1 MSLDSAP
8 YSARIPTPYDL
19 VRGQATAIRCPV
31 YRDGELVP
39 PSSGTCTVYDSNSAI
54 VSTGATTLVTST
66 STYTFTPSSTLT
78 LSEGWRVEWSLTLSS
93 VVHVF
98 RSDASLVRVALYP
111 VISDADLFRRVS
123 GLNPALGEAALS
135 TLTTFQ
141 DYLDE
146 AWTIIVLKL
155 IGKGNRP
162 ALISSPSA
170 LREVHILLSLSLIF
184 EDFAVRLR
192 PSYSDDAARWRAQYE
207 TEWDHLSFSYDSGDT
222 GVSSA
227 QRRAAQGPMILSG
240 RW

>member
-19 VRGQATAIRCPV
+19 VRGQATTIRCPI
-31 YRDGELVP
+31 YRDGELVE
-39 PSSGTCTVYDSNSAI
+39 PSSGTCTVYDGSSTV
-54 VSTGATTLVTST
+54 VSTGATTLIGST
-66 STYTFTPSSTLT
+66 STYTFTPSSSLT
-78 LSEGWRVEWSLTLSS
+78 LGEGWRVEWSLTISS

-98 RSDASLVRVALYP
+98 RSDAALVRMALYP
-111 VISDADLFRRVS
+111 VISDQDLFRRVS
-123 GLNPALGEAALS
+123 GLNPSASAPLS
-135 TLTTFQ
+135 SLSTFQ

-146 AWTIIVLKL
+146 AWTCIVLRL

-207 TEWDHLSFSYDSGDT
+207 TEWDRLSFTYDSGDT

-227 QRRAAQGPMILSG
+227 QRRAAQGPLILSG

>member
-1 MSLDSAP
+1 MSLDSQP
-8 YSARIPTPYDL
+8 YSARIPVPYDI
-19 VRGQATAIRCPV
+19 VRGQATTIRCPV
-31 YRDGELVP
+31 YRDGELVE
-39 PSSGTCTVYDSNSAI
+39 PSSGTCTVYDGSGTV
-54 VSTGATTLVTST
+54 VSTGATTLVTSI

-78 LSEGWRVEWSLTLSS
+78 LGEGWRVEWSLTLSS
-93 VVHVF
+93 VIHVF
-98 RSDASLVRVALYP
+98 RSDAALVRVGLFP
-111 VISDADLFRRVS
+111 VVSDQDLFRRVS
-123 GLNPALGEAALS
+123 GLNPSASAPLS
-135 TLTTFQ
+135 SLTTFQ

>member
-19 VRGQATAIRCPV
+19 VRGQATTIRCPV
-31 YRDGELVP
+31 YRDGALVS
-39 PSSGTCTVYDSNSAI
+39 PSSGTCTVYDSSSVV
-54 VSTGATTLVTST
+54 VSTGATVLTGSV

-78 LSEGWRVEWSLTLSS
+78 LSEGWRVEWSLTISA
-93 VVHVF
+93 VVHTF
-98 RSDASLVRVALYP
+98 RSDAALVRMALYP

-135 TLTTFQ
+135 TLTTYQ

-146 AWTIIVLKL
+146 AWTVLVLRL
-155 IGKGNRP
+155 ISKGNRP

-170 LREVHILLSLSLIF
+170 LRECHLLLTLAFIF

-192 PSYSDDAARWRAQYE
+192 ESFAEDAARFREHYE
-207 TEWDHLSFSYDSGDT
+207 AEWARLSFSYDTSDS
-222 GVSSA
+222 GVSPA
-227 QRRAAQGPMILSG
+227 QRRAARGPTILSG